1 MTLIRHNPYRN
12 LMTLPGDFDEFFRGF
27 NYSETHDTDCVWRP
41 NVDIVEN
48 EKEYELYAELPGIK
62 KEDLNIKVEKGHLI
76 LSGEKKSE
84 NENKEKN
91 LYHSERI
98 YGKFQRSF
106 RLSDEVKSDA
116 IKAKFADGVL
126 RIEIPKAEKEKPKEI
141 SIS

>member
-1 MTLIRHNPYRN
+1 MTLVRRNPYRN
-12 LMTLPGDFDEFFRGF
+12 LVTLPRDLDEFFRGF
-27 NYSETHDTDCVWRP
+27 GYNESHETDCVWRP

-48 EKEYELYAELPGIK
+48 EKNYELYAELPGIK

-76 LSGEKKSE
+76 LSGEKKASNE
-84 NENKEKN
+84 QENKN
-91 LYHSERI
+91 VYYSERT

-106 RLSDEVKSDA
+106 RLSDEVKSDD
-116 IKAKFADGVL
+116 IKAKFSDGVL